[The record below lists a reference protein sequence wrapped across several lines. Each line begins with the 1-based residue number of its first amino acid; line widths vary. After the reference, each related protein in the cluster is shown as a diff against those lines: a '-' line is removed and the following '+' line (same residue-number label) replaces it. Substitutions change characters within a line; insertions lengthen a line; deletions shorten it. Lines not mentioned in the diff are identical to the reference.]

1 MVLAYALYHR
11 TDAYRRGNRLFY
23 SAGRPNRG
31 GRLFGSFW
39 VALADRGLTPSYMVT
54 LETVGR
60 RSGKVRAVPIV
71 LGEHEGERYV
81 VSMLG
86 ERSPWVGNVRAAG
99 GHAVF
104 RHGTRTPV
112 RLMEV
117 RVPER
122 PTILKAY
129 LARAAGARPHIRV
142 DPCAP
147 VDAFEAIAADYP
159 AFRIVERRAQC
170 QSCPGELVP
179 IWASASSRD
188 WPLALLTRSE
198 GVGQ

>member
-1 MVLAYALYHR
+1 MRLGRASVLALGGIVLAYALYHR

-23 SAGRPNRG
+23 SDGRPNRC
-31 GRLFGSFW
+31 GRTFGSFW
-39 VALADRGLTPSYMVT
+39 VALADHGLTPSYMVT

-60 RSGKVRAVPIV
+60 RTGQIRAVPIV
-71 LGEHEGERYV
+71 LGEREGERYV

-112 RLMEV
+112 RLVEV
-117 RVPER
+117 PVAER
-122 PTILKAY
+122 PVVLKAY

-142 DPCAP
+142 DPAAP
-147 VDAFEAIAADYP
+147 VEAFAPVAADVP
-159 AFRIVERRAQC
+159 VFRVEEAR
-170 QSCPGELVP
+170 
-179 IWASASSRD
+179 
-188 WPLALLTRSE
+188 
-198 GVGQ
+198 